1 MENGCKNSQPLAL
14 SLVSVWPLFT
24 GRHSPLNLNSLP
36 GARMA
41 DGLLTHP
48 MHEQL
53 AAFDAGRLEDADSHA
68 IEEHLAECSECC
80 QYLKQLPGDD
90 GYVALLRAAVASG
103 DSPVLHSPTLG
114 MAGEETTDPRDRDHA
129 ADGVQVGAAG
139 DRRRRFGN
147 HELLSEIA
155 RGGMGVVYQARRIGL
170 NRIVALKMILAGQL
184 ASAEEVQRF
193 IAEANAAAHLDHPG
207 IVPIYEVGE
216 QNGQHFFTM
225 ALVHGSNLAERLRQG
240 PMPPREVATLLREIA
255 VAVQH
260 AHDKGVI
267 HRDLKPANILL
278 EIVEPSSSGKEVG
291 ASLERGSPAYRPR
304 ITDFGLAK
312 LVQSDAHLT
321 GSGQVV
327 GTPSYMPPEQAS
339 GHTRDIRETADVYSL
354 GAILYA
360 CLTGRPPHQAATAL
374 ETVMQVLDAE
384 PAPPRLLNPQVPRD
398 LEAIC
403 LKCLHK
409 EPARRYSSAQQV
421 ADELQR
427 FLDGEPIQASS
438 IQLLDYML
446 HALRKDRHEENFRNW
461 GFGLMTFG
469 LVIALAHGAMFLLE
483 SAGQGPLIA
492 YCLPRVLMLAVLL
505 VLLRRFRQHLMLP
518 TNSAER
524 LVWGVWVGYLI
535 CVGVL
540 GVTLSAAGVDSRL
553 LFAFSAILSG
563 LGFFIMGVHVWG
575 GAYVIGWA
583 FLLAAP
589 LLSITPKSASLA
601 YGLLWGVSLQ
611 AFGGHYCRLS
621 RSAVST
627 QRLHQG
633 RAVDD
638 HV

>member
-1 MENGCKNSQPLAL
+1 
-14 SLVSVWPLFT
+14 
-24 GRHSPLNLNSLP
+24 
-36 GARMA
+36 MA

-48 MHEQL
+48 IHEQL
-53 AAFDAGRLEDADSHA
+53 AAFDAGRLGDVDSHA
-68 IEEHLAECSECC
+68 IEQHLEECSQCC
-80 QYLKQLPGDD
+80 QFLNQLPSND

-103 DSPVLHSPTLG
+103 DATVLISPTLG
-114 MAGEETTDPRDRDHA
+114 MASEEANDPRKRDRA
-129 ADGVQVGAAG
+129 SEGTASE
-139 DRRRRFGN
+139 RSRRFGN

-155 RGGMGVVYQARRIGL
+155 RGGMGVVYKARQIGL

-193 IAEANAAAHLDHPG
+193 HAEANAAAHLDHPG

-216 QNGQHFFTM
+216 HDGQHFFTM
-225 ALVHGSNLAERLRQG
+225 ALVNGSNLAERLRQG
-240 PMPPREVATLLREIA
+240 PMAACEVVTLMRSIA

-267 HRDLKPANILL
+267 HRDLKPENILL
-278 EIVEPSSSGKEVG
+278 EELGVRDWGLGKKESDSLSS
-291 ASLERGSPAYRPR
+291 LIPNPQLLTPR

-312 LVQSDAHLT
+312 LVQGDAHLT

-327 GTPSYMPPEQAS
+327 GTPSFMPPEQAA
-339 GHTRDIRETADVYSL
+339 GRTRDIRETADVYSL

-403 LKCLHK
+403 LKCLQK
-409 EPARRYSSAQQV
+409 EPAHRYATAQQV

-438 IQLLDYML
+438 VHLLDYML
-446 HALRKDRHEENFRNW
+446 HALRKDRHEENFRDW
-461 GFGLMTFG
+461 GFGLMVFG
-469 LVIALAHGAMFLLE
+469 LVIAVSHAATFLLE
-483 SAGQGPLIA
+483 SAGKGSWIA
-492 YCLPRVLMLAVLL
+492 YWLPRSLMVVLLL
-505 VLLRRFRQHLMLP
+505 VLLRRFRRHSMLP

-524 LVWGVWVGYLI
+524 LVWCVWVGYLI
-535 CVGVL
+535 CAGVI
-540 GVTLSAAGVDSRL
+540 GATLSASGLDPRL
-553 LFAFSAILSG
+553 LYAFSSILGG

-589 LLSITPKSASLA
+589 LLSITPKSASLS
-601 YGLLWGVSLQ
+601 YGALWGVSLL
-611 AFGGHYCRLS
+611 AFGGHYWRLS

-627 QRLHQG
+627 QRLHHV

-638 HV
+638 HVSRP

>member
-1 MENGCKNSQPLAL
+1 
-14 SLVSVWPLFT
+14 
-24 GRHSPLNLNSLP
+24 
-36 GARMA
+36 MA

-48 MHEQL
+48 THEQL
-53 AAFDAGRLEDADSHA
+53 AAFDAGRLTDADSHG
-68 IEEHLAECSECC
+68 IEEHLADCSECC
-80 QYLKQLPGDD
+80 QMLKQLPGDD
-90 GYVALLRAAVASG
+90 GYVALLREAVASG
-103 DSPVLHSPTLG
+103 DATVLISPTLG
-114 MAGEETTDPRDRDHA
+114 TASEETHDPFERDRA
-129 ADGVQVGAAG
+129 TESGAG
-139 DRRRRFGN
+139 DRLRRFGN
-147 HELLSEIA
+147 YELLSEIA
-155 RGGMGVVYQARRIGL
+155 RGGMGVVYQARQIGL
-170 NRIVALKMILAGQL
+170 NRLVALKMILAGQL

-193 IAEANAAAHLDHPG
+193 YAEANAAAHLDHPG
-207 IVPIYEVGE
+207 IVPIFEVGE
-216 QNGQHFFTM
+216 QDGQHFFTM

-240 PMPPREVATLLREIA
+240 PMPPREVATLMRGIA

-267 HRDLKPANILL
+267 HRDLKPANVLL
-278 EIVEPSSSGKEVG
+278 EIVEPSFSGKEVG
-291 ASLERGSPAYRPR
+291 ANFDRDASAYRPR

-327 GTPSYMPPEQAS
+327 GTPSYMPPEQAA

-374 ETVMQVLDAE
+374 ETVMQVLDAA

-409 EPARRYSSAQQV
+409 EPARRYATAQQM

-427 FLDGEPIQASS
+427 FLDGEPTQASS
-438 IQLLDYML
+438 VHLLDHML
-446 HALRKDRHEENFRNW
+446 HALRKDRHEENFRDW
-461 GFGLMTFG
+461 GLGLMAFG
-469 LVIALAHGAMFLLE
+469 FVIAVAHGAMFLLE
-483 SAGQGPLIA
+483 SAGHDPLMA
-492 YCLPRVLMLAVLL
+492 YWLPRGLMLVVLL
-505 VLLRRFRQHLMLP
+505 VLLRRFRQHSMLP

-535 CVGVL
+535 CVGAV
-540 GVTLSAAGVDSRL
+540 GVTLSAGGVDPRL
-553 LFAFSAILSG
+553 LYAFSAILSG

-589 LLSITPKSASLA
+589 LLSITPKSASLS
-601 YGLLWGVSLQ
+601 YGVLWGVSLL
-611 AFGGHYCRLS
+611 AFGGHYWRLS
-621 RSAVST
+621 HSAVSA
-627 QRLHQG
+627 QRLPHG

-638 HV
+638 HVSKP